1 MLTDKEKRFAF
12 IGAHRCASVAEILLL
27 RLLILRDFAPSWW
40 SLF

>member
-12 IGAHRCASVAEILLL
+12 IGAHRCASVAEILL